1 MNILCRRSTYCIT
14 CCAAQTDETR
24 TRRPGQLFFFSVLVS
39 HLCSHLD
46 GSRTPRGRYHNLTN
60 EPQRKRNFKKA
71 TTTRRFYRAVVLAA
85 AYRRAHAARVHSPIE
100 RSRAR
105 PSLRLSL
112 SLSLSTLFEHDALR
126 RVLRVLRARALPR
139 GREDVPLRASEAGRA
154 AHARV
159 VRGTGARP
167 SPRSSSELA
176 RVVSV
181 PFARRVASR
190 AIRRRVPGRRAAGR
204 AAVVVL
210 FPRERRVRVRV
221 RFRSRR
227 RRLLPLPGV
236 VVVGVVVVVVVVVAA
251 EVRTEGARTTAAAA
265 EAAAADAALFARVRA
280 EPLRAVLDVAG
291 SVERARAAHGCVDGF
306 GFFFKVWFYVVGRA
320 SSVDDSRRVD

>member
-1 MNILCRRSTYCIT
+1 MKRERGGRDN
-14 CCAAQTDETR
+14 
-24 TRRPGQLFFFSVLVS
+24 FFFFP
-39 HLCSHLD
+39 CSYRTCARTWTGLGRREGVIITLRTNHDENETLRKQQRRV
-46 GSRTPRGRYHNLTN
+46 GSIAPSSSPRHIAAHTP
-60 EPQRKRNFKKA
+60 
-71 TTTRRFYRAVVLAA
+71 
-85 AYRRAHAARVHSPIE
+85 HAST
-100 RSRAR
+100 R
-105 PSLRLSL
+105 PSSALAPAHPFASL

>member
-1 MNILCRRSTYCIT
+1 MKRERGGRDNF
-14 CCAAQTDETR
+14 
-24 TRRPGQLFFFSVLVS
+24 FFFSVLVS

-60 EPQRKRNFKKA
+60 EPRRKRNFKKA

-210 FPRERRVRVRV
+210 FP
-221 RFRSRR
+221 
-227 RRLLPLPGV
+227 L
-236 VVVGVVVVVVVVVAA
+236 
-251 EVRTEGARTTAAAA
+251 
-265 EAAAADAALFARVRA
+265 
-280 EPLRAVLDVAG
+280 
-291 SVERARAAHGCVDGF
+291 
-306 GFFFKVWFYVVGRA
+306 
-320 SSVDDSRRVD
+320 